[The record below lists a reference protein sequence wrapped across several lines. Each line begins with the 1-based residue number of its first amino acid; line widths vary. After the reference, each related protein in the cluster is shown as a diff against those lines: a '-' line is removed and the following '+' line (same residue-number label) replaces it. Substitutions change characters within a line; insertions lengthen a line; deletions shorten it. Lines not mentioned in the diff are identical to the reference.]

1 MLYKRK
7 ATTKDSRLIGAFVPL
22 SVVAYLNLYLTTFGY
37 SKSDLLRNLA
47 INWAEEKQ
55 KEQPRKKL
63 IEDLAKK
70 EQELWNFEK
79 IKGKK
84 FTKFLSEL
92 VHRLVGKGLDRGTVE
107 EIINHLRE

>member
-1 MLYKRK
+1 MLHKRK
-7 ATTKDSRLIGAFVPL
+7 ATTKDSRLVGAFVPL
-22 SVVAYLNLYLTTFGY
+22 PAVTYLNLYLAAFGY
-37 SKSDLLRNLA
+37 SKSDLLRNLT
-47 INWAEEKQ
+47 INWVDEKR
-55 KEQPRKKL
+55 KEQPRIKL
-63 IEDLAKK
+63 IEDIAAK

-107 EIINHLRE
+107 EIINKLKE